1 MEPPLFSPSALTPST
16 AYSTRYLP
24 APNVLY
30 LPLLLLD
37 ATSIL
42 EREEA
47 IEVPYGDDTLDSGVR
62 DERGEGWNS
71 ENYDSGRR
79 VRMV

>member
-1 MEPPLFSPSALTPST
+1 L
-16 AYSTRYLP
+16 
-24 APNVLY
+24 LY
-30 LPLLLLD
+30 

-47 IEVPYGDDTLDSGVR
+47 VERPYGDDALDSGVR
-62 DERGEGWNS
+62 DERSGEGWNA
-71 ENYDSGRR
+71 EGYDTGRR